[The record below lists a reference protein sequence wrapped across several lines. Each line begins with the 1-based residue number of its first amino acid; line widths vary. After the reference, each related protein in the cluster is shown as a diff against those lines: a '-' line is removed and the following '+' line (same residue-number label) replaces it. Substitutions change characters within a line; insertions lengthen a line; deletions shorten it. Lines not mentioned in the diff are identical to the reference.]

1 MTTFTE
7 GRYPGEM
14 ILSEASGQRSRDA
27 IVIASGEGVV
37 KPGTVMKRSAS
48 EATVSAATFEGTGNG
63 GLTLSNP
70 AFGAGVKN
78 GAYRAVC
85 IEPASDAGQFAVF
98 DPEGVQIGVATVG
111 VEFDGPVKF
120 TIDDG
125 GTDYVAGDAYSIPVS
140 GAGYEYAVATDGDEA
155 DAVCLYGGDA
165 TSAAVNDSAIVRDAE
180 LNINILEYHSGVD
193 NAAKKAALHASL
205 AEKGIIVR

>member
-37 KPGTVMKRSAS
+37 KPGTVMKKSAS
-48 EATVSAATFEGTGNG
+48 AATVGTPTFEGTGNG
-63 GLTLSNP
+63 TIALGDP

-78 GAYRAVC
+78 GAYRVVA
-85 IEPASDAGQFAVF
+85 IEPDTDAGTFAVF
-98 DPEGVQIGVATVG
+98 DPEGVQVGVATVG
-111 VEFDGPVKF
+111 VEFSGPVVF
-120 TIDDG
+120 TISDG
-125 GTDYVAGDAYSIPVS
+125 GTDFVAGDTFSIPVS

-180 LNINILEYHSGVD
+180 LNVNILEYHSGVD